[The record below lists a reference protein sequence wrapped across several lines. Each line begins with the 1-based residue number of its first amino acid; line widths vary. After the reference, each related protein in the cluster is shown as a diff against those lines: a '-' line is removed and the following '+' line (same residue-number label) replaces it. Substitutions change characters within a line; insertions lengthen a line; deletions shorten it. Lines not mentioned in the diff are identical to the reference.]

1 MTNTLDR
8 LSLWRRVA
16 LKLFGG
22 GQQEALVDEFD
33 DPTSEQRHTH
43 AIDTLANAAT
53 INSLDFSLR
62 AAAVADTIS
71 PEIQPVAVA
80 STNPLRTPR
89 VDGTVWHSGVETLDD
104 LFRKPGPSSARPRVS
119 SSGLFR
125 HRSQSS
131 PRSDPTERYG
141 HHTIARAY
149 HDHGLSA
156 LLPLLIV
163 KDLLG
168 RRYGPLILPHPIY
181 EFQRD
186 GVEFLLAKTPG
197 ALLADDMGLG
207 KTVQSIIALRVL
219 FHKGEVQNALVV
231 APKPVL
237 VSWERHFN
245 EWAPEI
251 RVKSLMGPPKV
262 RQTLWRDLA
271 EGDFQVGIITY
282 ESLRSDY
289 DRLTNQK
296 VLKSES
302 LSHKPRHGR
311 PAQRLDQTPAHSN
324 EPESQYQDLVYQLL
338 EVSYSAARPT
348 ELRKQYQA
356 LATQLYWLNPKHTIP
371 NELKRQ
377 YKDLATQL
385 YWLNPKRSNPTE
397 LKRQYK
403 ALVDKLYKLSQ
414 EHTSPTE
421 TRTQHR
427 GGANGRRRL
436 SRSGTVELSGLPQLG
451 VLIADEVQKIKNPP
465 TKVTK
470 AMRSLVAQRRWA
482 LSGTPLENRIADFA
496 AVLRFVDRSVQDV
509 HRSNQ
514 DSSAIEQQLKPQ
526 AEHLMLRRRKIQVLD
541 QLPKL
546 FTHIEYIELGSKQ
559 RRAYDLLERQEASE
573 LRSKARNIT
582 NITPSIHKL
591 KQVCNGVGLS
601 DAKIENPK
609 LEWLEDYLR
618 TAEAER
624 DKTLVFSHYTNMLP
638 SEMKR
643 LFQLKYQGHMPS
655 YQQERV
661 IDEFKRSS
669 DQYAMLM
676 SVRAASLGLNLQVAN
691 RVVHFDSWWNP
702 AVQQQ
707 ATARVHRI
715 GQKKTVFETT
725 LVTVGTIEESIQ
737 ARLDHKRELFGRVVD
752 DLSVDGVSKLL
763 SLDEMYGLFGL
774 S

>member
-22 GQQEALVDEFD
+22 GQQEALVNEFD
-33 DPTSEQRHTH
+33 DPTSEQGHTH
-43 AIDTLANAAT
+43 AIDTLSNSAT
-53 INSLDFSLR
+53 VYSLDFSLR
-62 AAAVADTIS
+62 AASVADTIS

-80 STNPLRTPR
+80 STNPLKTPR
-89 VDGTVWHSGVETLDD
+89 VDGAVWHSGVETLDD
-104 LFRKPGPSSARPRVS
+104 LFQRPGSSSARPRGS

-125 HRSQSS
+125 HRSRSS
-131 PRSDPTERYG
+131 PKPDPTERYG

-149 HDHGLSA
+149 HNHGLSA

-186 GVEFLLAKTPG
+186 GIEFLLAKMPG

-207 KTVQSIIALRVL
+207 KTVQSIVALRVL

-237 VSWERHFN
+237 VSWERHFS

-251 RVKSLMGPPKV
+251 RVKSLMGPPNI
-262 RQTLWRDLA
+262 RQALWRELAVGDL
-271 EGDFQVGIITY
+271 QVGIITY
-282 ESLRSDY
+282 ESLRNDY
-289 DRLTNQK
+289 YSFPTQNISNRLVTMT
-296 VLKSES
+296 L
-302 LSHKPRHGR
+302 PR
-311 PAQRLDQTPAHSN
+311 
-324 EPESQYQDLVYQLL
+324 
-338 EVSYSAARPT
+338 
-348 ELRKQYQA
+348 
-356 LATQLYWLNPKHTIP
+356 
-371 NELKRQ
+371 
-377 YKDLATQL
+377 
-385 YWLNPKRSNPTE
+385 
-397 LKRQYK
+397 
-403 ALVDKLYKLSQ
+403 
-414 EHTSPTE
+414 
-421 TRTQHR
+421 
-427 GGANGRRRL
+427 
-436 SRSGTVELSGLPQLG
+436 SGLPQLG

-509 HRSNQ
+509 HRSTQ
-514 DSSAIEQQLKPQ
+514 DPSAIEQQLKPQ
-526 AEHLMLRRRKIQVLD
+526 AEHLMLRRRKVQVLD

-546 FTHIEYIELGSKQ
+546 FTHIEYIELGPKQ
-559 RRAYDLLERQEASE
+559 RRAYDLLERQEVSE
-573 LRSKARNIT
+573 LRSKTRNIT

-601 DAKIENPK
+601 EAKIENPK
-609 LEWLEDYLR
+609 LEWLQDYLS
-618 TAEAER
+618 TAEAEG
-624 DKTLVFSHYTNMLP
+624 DKTLVFSHYTHMLP
-638 SEMKR
+638 REMKG
-643 LFQLKYQGHMPS
+643 LFQLKYQGHIS
-655 YQQERV
+655 SHQRERV
-661 IDEFKRSS
+661 MDEFKRSS
-669 DQYAMLM
+669 DQHAMLM

-774 S
+774 R